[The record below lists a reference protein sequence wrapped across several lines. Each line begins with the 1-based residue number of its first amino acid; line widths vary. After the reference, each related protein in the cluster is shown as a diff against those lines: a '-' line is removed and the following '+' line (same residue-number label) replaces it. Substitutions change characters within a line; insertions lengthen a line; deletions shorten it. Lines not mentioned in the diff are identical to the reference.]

1 MLAFLLFVGVP
12 LRGRRALAAA
22 MPVMLMAMTLML
34 GGCGGDDNNW
44 VPTTPTMED
53 ASPGAYTVTVTAV
66 SSGIAHT
73 LVLKVVVR

>member
-1 MLAFLLFVGVP
+1 MALLIFVAVP

-44 VPTTPTMED
+44 VPATPTVED
-53 ASPGAYTVTVTAV
+53 AGPGTYTVTVTAV